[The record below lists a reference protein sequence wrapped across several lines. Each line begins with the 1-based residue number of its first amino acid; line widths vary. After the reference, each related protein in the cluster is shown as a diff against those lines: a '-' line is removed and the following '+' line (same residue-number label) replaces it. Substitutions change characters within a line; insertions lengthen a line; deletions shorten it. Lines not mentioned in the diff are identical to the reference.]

1 MNEEESSEDEAT
13 KKCREVTAECLDLL
27 ANRRPI
33 EAATN
38 YLGRVEEIMSDL
50 GVPPAQIQYA
60 AVAKSI
66 DAEAYAKISIVA
78 SVDFSA
84 VCNGVAEDHQEAAI
98 RFASSVFRKLDACM
112 ELWAEFPT
120 LSDDLEE
127 LDKQERF
134 QICDAFRLAI
144 GAVSLVRQFGYHFN
158 PELSGM
164 VGGHSLAPELDMEK
178 LLTEFDG
185 TGTAKAMCR
194 NPSFQAL
201 MEFVMSP
208 DAAGPEE

>member
-1 MNEEESSEDEAT
+1 MNEEEPSDDDAT
-13 KKCREVTAECLDLL
+13 KKCREVTAECLELL
-27 ANRRPI
+27 SNRRPI

-66 DAEAYAKISIVA
+66 DVEAYAKISVVA

-84 VCNGVAEDHQEAAI
+84 VCNGVPEEHQEAAI
-98 RFASSVFRKLDACM
+98 RFASSAFQKLDACM
-112 ELWAEFPT
+112 DLWAAFPT
-120 LSDDLEE
+120 LSDE
-127 LDKQERF
+127 LDDLDKKERF
-134 QICDAFRLAI
+134 EICDAFRLAI

-158 PELSGM
+158 PELSGS

-185 TGTAKAMCR
+185 TGTAEAMCR

-208 DAAGPEE
+208 DATGPEE